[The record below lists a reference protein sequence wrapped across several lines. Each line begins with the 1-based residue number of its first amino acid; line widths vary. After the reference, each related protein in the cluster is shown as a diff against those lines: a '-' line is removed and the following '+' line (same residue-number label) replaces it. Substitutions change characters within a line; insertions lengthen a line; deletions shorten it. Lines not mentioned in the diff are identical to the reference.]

1 MHIPVLLD
9 RCIELL
15 GQAIDQPDAVM
26 VDATLGL
33 GGHSALF
40 LETFPQLTL
49 VGVDR
54 DPQALSKAS
63 ERLAEFGERFVP
75 RAGEHEHLASL
86 LATING
92 GRVNAILFD
101 LGVSSMQLD
110 EVDRGFSYS
119 RNAPLD
125 MRMNPGDPISAADVV
140 NTYSE
145 AELVRVLRDFG
156 EERSARRIAKAI
168 VARRAV
174 KPIES
179 TAELAELVRDAI
191 PAPAKR
197 TGGNPAKRTFQALRI
212 EINRE
217 IQGLPAALDAA
228 LAALVVG
235 GRIAVISYHSLE
247 DRIVKRRFAVD
258 SKDSSPI
265 RLPVI
270 PDDARPSLRLLTRG
284 AEVPSDTEISENPRA
299 ASAKLRAAERVRGAA
314 A

>member
-9 RCIELL
+9 RCVELL
-15 GQAIDQPDAVM
+15 GPAINRPNAVM

-33 GGHSALF
+33 GGHSAAF
-40 LETFPQLTL
+40 LASFPDLTL

-54 DPQALSKAS
+54 DPQALAMAR
-63 ERLAEFGERFVP
+63 ERLAQFGERFVP
-75 RAGEHEHLASL
+75 RAGEHEQLGSL
-86 LATING
+86 LATVNG
-92 GRVNAILFD
+92 GRVNAVLFD

-110 EVDRGFSYS
+110 EPQRGFSYS
-119 RNAPLD
+119 RDAPLD
-125 MRMNPGDPISAADVV
+125 MRMNPGDPLSAAVVV

-145 AELVRVLRDFG
+145 ADLVRVLRDFG

-168 VARRAV
+168 VTARAAQ
-174 KPIES
+174 PIDT
-179 TAELAELVRDAI
+179 TAQLASLVRDAI

-247 DRIVKRRFAVD
+247 DRIVKRRLAAD
-258 SKDSSPI
+258 SKESSPV

-299 ASAKLRAAERVRGAA
+299 ASAKLRAAERVRGVAA
-314 A
+314 

>member
-9 RCIELL
+9 RCVELL
-15 GQAIDQPDAVM
+15 GPAINQPNAVM

-33 GGHSALF
+33 GGHSAVF
-40 LETFPQLTL
+40 LASFPDLTL

-54 DPQALSKAS
+54 DPQALAMAR
-63 ERLAEFGERFVP
+63 ERLAQFGERFVP
-75 RAGEHEHLASL
+75 RAGEHEQLGSL
-86 LATING
+86 LATVNG
-92 GRVNAILFD
+92 GRVNAVLFD

-110 EVDRGFSYS
+110 EPQRGFSYS
-119 RNAPLD
+119 RDAPLD
-125 MRMNPGDPISAADVV
+125 MRMNPGDPLSAADVV

-145 AELVRVLRDFG
+145 ADLVRVLRDFG

-168 VARRAV
+168 VTARAAQ
-174 KPIES
+174 PIDT
-179 TAELAELVRDAI
+179 TAELASLVRDAI

-247 DRIVKRRFAVD
+247 DRIVKRRLAAD
-258 SKDSSPI
+258 SKESSPV

-299 ASAKLRAAERVRGAA
+299 ASAKLRAAERVRGVAA
-314 A
+314 

>member
-9 RCIELL
+9 RCLELL
-15 GQAIDQPDAVM
+15 GPAVSEPNAVM

-33 GGHSALF
+33 GGHSAAF
-40 LETFPQLTL
+40 LSTFPDLTL

-54 DPQALSKAS
+54 DPIALAKAAA
-63 ERLAEFGERFVP
+63 RLAEFGERFVP

-92 GRVNAILFD
+92 GRINAILFD

-110 EVDRGFSYS
+110 EPQRGFSYS
-119 RNAPLD
+119 RDAPLD
-125 MRMNPGDPISAADVV
+125 MRMNQEDELTAREIV

-145 AELVRVLRDFG
+145 ADLVGILRDYG
-156 EERSARRIAKAI
+156 EERNARRIARAI
-168 VARRAV
+168 IRQRAV
-174 KPIES
+174 APIES
-179 TAELAELVRDAI
+179 TSELADLVRDAL
-191 PAPAKR
+191 PQAAKR

-217 IQGLPAALDAA
+217 IQGLPAAIDAA

-247 DRIVKRRFAVD
+247 DRIVKRRFAAD
-258 SKDSSPI
+258 SKETSPI

-284 AEVPSDTEISENPRA
+284 AEVPSDTEISDNPRA
-299 ASAKLRAAERVRGAA
+299 ASAKLRAAECLRGHAA
-314 A
+314 

>member
-9 RCIELL
+9 RCVELL
-15 GQAIDQPDAVM
+15 GPAIDAPGAVL

-33 GGHSALF
+33 GGHSERF
-40 LETFPQLTL
+40 LESFPDLTL

-54 DPQALSKAS
+54 DPAALAQASQ
-63 ERLAEFGERFVP
+63 RLAEFGDRFVP

-86 LATING
+86 LATVNG
-92 GRVNAILFD
+92 GHVNAVLFD

-110 EVDRGFSYS
+110 EPERGFSYS
-119 RNAPLD
+119 REAPLD
-125 MRMNPGDPISAADVV
+125 MRMNPGDTLTAAQIV

-145 AELVRVLRDFG
+145 QQLVGVLRDFG
-156 EERSARRIAKAI
+156 EEKSARRIARAI
-168 VARRAV
+168 LAARDE
-174 KPIES
+174 KPISS
-179 TAELAELVRDAI
+179 TTELAELVREAI

-217 IQGLPAALDAA
+217 IQGLPAAIDAA
-228 LAALVVG
+228 LGALMVG

-247 DRIVKRRFAVD
+247 DRIVKRRFAKD
-258 SKDSSPI
+258 STESSPI

-270 PDDARPSLRLLTRG
+270 PDDSRPSLRLLTRG
-284 AEVPSDTEISENPRA
+284 AEVPSDLEISENPRA
-299 ASAKLRAAERVRGAA
+299 ASAKLRAAERVRGVAA
-314 A
+314 

>member
-9 RCIELL
+9 RCVELL
-15 GQAIDQPDAVM
+15 GPAINRPNAVM

-33 GGHSALF
+33 GGHSAAF
-40 LETFPQLTL
+40 LASFPDLTL

-54 DPQALSKAS
+54 DPQALAMAR
-63 ERLAEFGERFVP
+63 ERLAQFGERFVP
-75 RAGEHEHLASL
+75 RAGEHEQLGSL
-86 LATING
+86 LATVNG
-92 GRVNAILFD
+92 GRVNAVLFD

-110 EVDRGFSYS
+110 EPQRGFSYS
-119 RNAPLD
+119 RDAPLD
-125 MRMNPGDPISAADVV
+125 MRMNPGDPLSAAVVV

-145 AELVRVLRDFG
+145 ADLVRVLRDFG

-168 VARRAV
+168 VAARAAQ
-174 KPIES
+174 PIDT
-179 TAELAELVRDAI
+179 TAQLASLVRDAI

-247 DRIVKRRFAVD
+247 DRIVKRRLAAD
-258 SKDSSPI
+258 SKESSPV

-299 ASAKLRAAERVRGAA
+299 ASAKLRAAERVRGVAA
-314 A
+314 

>member
-9 RCIELL
+9 RCVELL
-15 GQAIDQPDAVM
+15 GPAINRPNAVM

-33 GGHSALF
+33 GGHSAAF
-40 LETFPQLTL
+40 LASFPDLTL

-54 DPQALSKAS
+54 DPQALAMAR
-63 ERLAEFGERFVP
+63 ERLAQFGERFVP
-75 RAGEHEHLASL
+75 RAGEHEQLGSL
-86 LATING
+86 LATVNG
-92 GRVNAILFD
+92 GRVNAVLFD

-110 EVDRGFSYS
+110 EPQRGFSYS
-119 RNAPLD
+119 RDAPLD
-125 MRMNPGDPISAADVV
+125 MRMNPGDPLSAAVVV

-145 AELVRVLRDFG
+145 ADLVRVLRDFG

-168 VARRAV
+168 VAARAAQ
-174 KPIES
+174 PIDT
-179 TAELAELVRDAI
+179 TAELASLVRDAI

-247 DRIVKRRFAVD
+247 DRIVKRRLAAD
-258 SKDSSPI
+258 SKESSPV

-299 ASAKLRAAERVRGAA
+299 ASAKLRAAERVRGVAA
-314 A
+314 

>member
-9 RCIELL
+9 RCVELL
-15 GQAIDQPDAVM
+15 GPAISEPNAVM

-33 GGHSALF
+33 GGHSEAF
-40 LETFPQLTL
+40 LRSFPDLTL

-54 DPQALSKAS
+54 DPQALAKAS

-75 RAGEHEHLASL
+75 QAGEHEHLGSL

-92 GRVNAILFD
+92 GRVNAVLFD

-110 EVDRGFSYS
+110 EPERGFSYS
-119 RNAPLD
+119 RDAPLD
-125 MRMNPGDPISAADVV
+125 MRMNQDDPLSASDVV

-145 AELVRVLRDFG
+145 ADLVGVLRDFG

-168 VARRAV
+168 IAARATH
-174 KPIES
+174 PIETTS
-179 TAELAELVRDAI
+179 ELATLVRDAI

-258 SKDSSPI
+258 AKESSPV

-284 AEVPSDTEISENPRA
+284 AEVPSDSEISENPRA
-299 ASAKLRAAERVRGAA
+299 ASAKLRAAERVRGVAA
-314 A
+314 

>member
-9 RCIELL
+9 RCLELL
-15 GQAIDQPDAVM
+15 GPAVSSPGAVM

-33 GGHSALF
+33 GGHSEAF
-40 LETFPQLTL
+40 LSTFPELTL

-54 DPQALSKAS
+54 DPIALAKAA
-63 ERLAEFGERFVP
+63 ERLAEFGERFVT
-75 RAGEHEHLASL
+75 RAGEHEHFGSL
-86 LATING
+86 LATVNG
-92 GRVNAILFD
+92 GRINAVLFD

-110 EVDRGFSYS
+110 EPERGFSYS

-125 MRMNPGDPISAADVV
+125 MRMNPADELTAAYIV

-145 AELVRVLRDFG
+145 NDLVGVLRDYG
-156 EERSARRIAKAI
+156 EERNARRIAKAI
-168 VARRAV
+168 IRERQV
-174 KPIES
+174 KPIDS
-179 TAELAELVRDAI
+179 TTQLAELIRDCLPQA
-191 PAPAKR
+191 AKR

-247 DRIVKRRFAVD
+247 DRIVKRRLMAD
-258 SKDSSPI
+258 SKETSPI

-284 AEVPSDTEISENPRA
+284 AEVPSDTEILENPRA
-299 ASAKLRAAERVRGAA
+299 ASAKLRAAECLRGNAA
-314 A
+314 

>member
-9 RCIELL
+9 RCVELL
-15 GQAIDQPDAVM
+15 GPAINQPNAVM

-33 GGHSALF
+33 GGHSAVF
-40 LETFPQLTL
+40 LASFPDLTL

-54 DPQALSKAS
+54 DPQALAMAR
-63 ERLAEFGERFVP
+63 ERLAQFGERFVP
-75 RAGEHEHLASL
+75 RAGEHEQLGSL
-86 LATING
+86 LATVNG
-92 GRVNAILFD
+92 GRVNAVLFD

-110 EVDRGFSYS
+110 EPQRGFSYS
-119 RNAPLD
+119 RDAPLD
-125 MRMNPGDPISAADVV
+125 MRMNPGDPLSAADVV

-145 AELVRVLRDFG
+145 ADLVRVLRDFG

-168 VARRAV
+168 VAARAAQ
-174 KPIES
+174 PIDT
-179 TAELAELVRDAI
+179 TAQLASLVRDAI

-247 DRIVKRRFAVD
+247 DRIVKRRLAAD
-258 SKDSSPI
+258 SKESSPV

-299 ASAKLRAAERVRGAA
+299 ASAKLRAAERVRGVAA
-314 A
+314 